1 MKYKIN
7 PSAWGAAFPVPA
19 DVVDKHLKLAGAAQL
34 KALLWL
40 LRHAGE
46 PADDAQI
53 AKAIGQQKAD
63 TVDALHYWVECGILL
78 AENAVVEAPPVPPA
92 QQTGQAAGQDTAGQL
107 PPQAPALPDLPAVR
121 PSPEQ
126 VAARCEESKDIRYM
140 LNEAQVKMGRTIGY
154 DGQCT
159 LLMLHDQYGLP
170 IEVILMMIEYCVGA
184 GNFSFSYIAK
194 IGKDWGEREIFDIAK
209 ADAVITALKS
219 ANKAWRK
226 FAAQAHLNTS
236 PTSAQLKYIGIWADE
251 FGFDSDLIYLAYEEM
266 TNHCRSL
273 SFPYMHKVLGN
284 WHAAGIK
291 TAGQALKA
299 LTEKQGPRQ
308 GGGRSKEPPSYDLE
322 EFKRKSKEPPVY
334 KKKEK

>member
-7 PSAWGAAFPVPA
+7 PSAWGTAFPVPA
-19 DVVDKHLKLAGAAQL
+19 EVVDKHLKLAGAAQL

-40 LRHAGE
+40 LRHSGE

-53 AKAIGQQKAD
+53 AKAISQQKAD
-63 TVDALHYWVECGILL
+63 TVDALHYWVECGILIT
-78 AENAVVEAPPVPPA
+78 ENTDTETQPSIPIPQSAHTAKTHNAAHVPP
-92 QQTGQAAGQDTAGQL
+92 QT
-107 PPQAPALPDLPAVR
+107 PALPDLPAVR

-126 VAARCEESKDIRYM
+126 VAIRCGESKDIRYM

-170 IEVILMMIEYCVGA
+170 VEVILMMIEYCVGA

-194 IGKDWGEREIFDIAK
+194 VGKDWGEKEIFDIAK

-219 ANKAWRK
+219 ANNAWRK
-226 FAAQAHLNTS
+226 FAVQAHLNAT
-236 PTSAQLKYIGIWADE
+236 PTSAQLKYIGIWTGE
-251 FGFDSDLIYLAYEEM
+251 YGFDTDLIYLAYEEM

-284 WHAAGIK
+284 WHTAGIK
-291 TAGQALKA
+291 TAEQASKA
-299 LTEKQGPRQ
+299 LAEKQGPRQ
-308 GGGRSKEPPSYDLE
+308 GGSRTKEPPSYDLNE
-322 EFKRKSKEPPVY
+322 YERKSNEPPVY
-334 KKKEK
+334 RKKEK